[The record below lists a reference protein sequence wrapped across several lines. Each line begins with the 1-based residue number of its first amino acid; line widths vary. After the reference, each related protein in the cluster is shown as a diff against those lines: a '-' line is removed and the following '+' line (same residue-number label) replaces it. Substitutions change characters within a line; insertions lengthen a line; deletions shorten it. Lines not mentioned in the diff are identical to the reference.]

1 MNKYME
7 LAVKAARK
15 GMANGDGGPFG
26 AVVVKEGEVVS
37 IACNKVLS
45 TNDPTAHAEIT
56 ALRKATKKLGSFFIP
71 ECEIYSTCE
80 PCMMCLTAI
89 YFAGITKLYY
99 GANRHDSVIGG
110 FDDTI
115 CYELAHET
123 LDHPLINKFEVV
135 DKAECVK
142 LFHEWARKN
151 DRTMY

>member
-1 MNKYME
+1 MNKFMQ
-7 LAVKAARK
+7 LAIEAAK
-15 GMANGDGGPFG
+15 EGMNRGIGGPFG
-26 AVVVKEGEVVS
+26 AVIVKNGEVVS
-37 IACNKVLS
+37 VACNEVLA

-56 ALRKATKKLGSFFIP
+56 TLRKATAKLGSFFIP
-71 ECEIYSTCE
+71 DCEIYSTCE

-99 GANRHDSVIGG
+99 GADRHDSVIGG
-110 FDDTI
+110 FDDKI

-135 DKAECVK
+135 DKTECVQ
-142 LFHEWARKN
+142 LFHDWAKKN